1 VSDGTRTRDTRDHN
15 PVLYQLS
22 YTHHRTRPTIVA
34 AQVGSVLTTSAAA
47 FCACSVLGPGGGT
60 NTVPR

>member
-1 VSDGTRTRDTRDHN
+1 MSDGTRTRDTRDHN

-22 YTHHRTRPTIVA
+22 YTHHRTVHIVA
-34 AQVGSVLTTSAAA
+34 AQAGSLFTTSAAA
-47 FCACSVLGPGGGT
+47 FWACSEVGPGGGT